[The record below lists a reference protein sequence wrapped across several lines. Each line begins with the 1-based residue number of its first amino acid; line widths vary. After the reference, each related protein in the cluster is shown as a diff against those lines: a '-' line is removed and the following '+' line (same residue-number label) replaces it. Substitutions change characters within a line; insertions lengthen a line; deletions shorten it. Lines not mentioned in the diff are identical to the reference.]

1 LIHYLSENGIPTGFN
16 EIIDKEEN
24 TSGNIDE
31 GPEVIESEFDIPRGF
46 YRK

>member
-24 TSGNIDE
+24 TSGNKDE
-31 GPEVIESEFDIPRGF
+31 GPEDIESEFDISRGF